1 MCLALIRF
9 DIAFRSGEEP
19 THASRADFLTQS
31 VLSSR
36 RGFRALE
43 QGRVPREMLIKEA
56 GWHFNLEPVLRKF
69 VPDISCDVESMVE
82 RLHKYDLI
90 LDECRSGSSLR
101 RESEAREQLAVDLAL
116 STDVFSALPFA
127 KSKADLAED
136 DGLETMSRATEA
148 MTLTETGPPPVQF
161 GYLNPI
167 AHTARDTTDDDDA
180 SSTDL
185 ELPPGVRLLLAEWEI
200 GSDPGQFTYNDPYD
214 DQQPATSSPIIPI
227 PARKRAGKDQATQSQ
242 RPPLVA
248 TVAPPVI
255 ADSRA
260 ALATAISASQ
270 PTTTG
275 LLVRSQNEAESN
287 LPSDAHAALANTQT
301 VPGPYGGRL
310 TTGKKKMA
318 AGKKRVGGF

>member
-19 THASRADFLTQS
+19 VHASRADFLTQS

-43 QGRVPREMLIKEA
+43 QGRVPRETLINGAE
-56 GWHFNLEPVLRKF
+56 WHFNLEPVLQKF
-69 VPDISCDVESMVE
+69 VPDISRDVQSMVE

-90 LDECRSGSSLR
+90 LDDRRSGPSIR

-127 KSKADLAED
+127 KLKADSTTEEED
-136 DGLETMSRATEA
+136 DGFETMSRAAEA
-148 MTLTETGPPPVQF
+148 MTLSETGPPPVQF
-161 GYLNPI
+161 GHLNPI
-167 AHTARDTTDDDDA
+167 AHASAMDEDS

-200 GSDPGQFTYNDPYD
+200 GTDLDQFVYHDPYD
-214 DQQPATSSPIIPI
+214 DQQPVTSSPIIPI
-227 PARKRAGKDQATQSQ
+227 PMRKRAGKDPTTQSQ

-248 TVAPPVI
+248 TVAPPPVI
-255 ADSRA
+255 AGSR
-260 ALATAISASQ
+260 TTISASQ
-270 PTTTG
+270 PVMTG
-275 LLVRSQNEAESN
+275 LLVRSQNEEKSE
-287 LPSDAHAALANTQT
+287 LPSDTHMPIMASTQS
-301 VPGPYGGRL
+301 VPGPYGGRQP
-310 TTGKKKMA
+310 TGKKKLA